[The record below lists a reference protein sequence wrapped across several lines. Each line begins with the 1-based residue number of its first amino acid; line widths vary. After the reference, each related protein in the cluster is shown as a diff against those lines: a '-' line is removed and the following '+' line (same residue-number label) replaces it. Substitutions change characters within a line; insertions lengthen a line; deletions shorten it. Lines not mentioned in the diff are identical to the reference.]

1 MLIINND
8 DYSQFTIVLSF
19 RYLIHYLII
28 KASFFMCPER
38 FIDVIVLKLRYVF
51 IHEVIHILIINA
63 DDYFHFNI
71 VLSFRYLI
79 GSYII

>member
-28 KASFFMCPER
+28 KTSFFMCPER
-38 FIDVIVLKLRYVF
+38 FIDVIVFKLRYVF

-71 VLSFRYLI
+71 
-79 GSYII
+79 G